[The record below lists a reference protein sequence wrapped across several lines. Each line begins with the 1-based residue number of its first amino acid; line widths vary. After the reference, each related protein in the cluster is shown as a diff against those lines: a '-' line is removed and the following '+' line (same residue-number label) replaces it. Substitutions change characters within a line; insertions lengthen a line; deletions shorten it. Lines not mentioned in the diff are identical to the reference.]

1 MEINEKSIRIRS
13 FNEKDLAWHKYIDWE
28 KQDLTVPCFFNGT
41 DSMVYSEF
49 LRPSLDL
56 LHFRKL
62 CKIREKETGEKYI
75 VQKRDEEYTDV
86 FIVVTMDN
94 NKSIFRIPEE
104 KREVLHEYLYCYGIY
119 QLDDW
124 DKYVRYIEYKRS
136 GNAAK
141 KGKHIFIREDFYDEM
156 MSWSWMGWNPKE
168 LEVRMPYVEMKAYE
182 SLVNSTIK
190 SAVRIDPEEI
200 LLLDDIKHLF
210 RTKISKIEQN
220 PCNSMEL
227 DINRC
232 EDDVEN
238 NLFDGECL
246 IDESVF
252 KEEKIDA
259 GMMLLRNFFF
269 KSCGFRTDIQGY
281 YKQIWGEQYEKAKI
295 EDCFGNKLEVKKIK
309 MIVTKSSFKLFKFR
323 KYFGS
328 LYGTAPGADWDFR
341 RSDWPTKE
349 RMEELDDLDDKTME
363 YLAYKKWRS
372 TLWSNDCIFGVVKN
386 EEVHHDKRNF
396 TYQMINSMN
405 FSKDDIDELLEG
417 DIKKLVDLRTD
428 YNVYEAYIGNGES
441 TSYTN
446 AFILE
451 LAKKN
456 PVFRQTIMYKEKRNN
471 DIRAFKQKL
480 YEGKIKVDADY
491 YTLCSMPW
499 ELLQYS
505 VNRTD
510 EFDSILK
517 PGEIY
522 IQGVADNEQRTLCRN
537 PHVCASNVVC
547 ATNRKKSQL
556 DQWFHFTHSNGHC
569 NIVVISPWEWDVMEA
584 LNGADFDSDEV
595 LCIRNKTV
603 LKRALEL
610 QQNDQIAAVPHI
622 QLSTNDK
629 KTMETQ
635 DFVQQYVADSAL
647 RGNKIGLISNYAQ
660 ILNGYYW
667 DSFHE
672 GSRFRERQ
680 KELYDD
686 ILILAGLIGVEI
698 DKAKH
703 TYSLDAAKAAKK
715 IMKKYAVTDS
725 DGKKHLDRPV
735 FMCFINKERH
745 GEAAKKAKENQWLD
759 CPMDYLAKRIYLIWQ
774 TEEALINLKPTPT
787 IALENLFDVEQS
799 KGYNTVQVK
808 TVLSKLNTCVKGL
821 KELNIN
827 KANLEWTENEDI
839 KKSLL
844 NETYRVLNKNDINV
858 KEMKKILSTVL
869 ETDVTEKM
877 QRKKIRKFFYQCL
890 LEKNEETI
898 CEIVGTTELADV
910 SEETIREAATAYLK
924 QAKNSG
930 AKKQINYVKC
940 RKIFEQFIEAKDTK
954 ERTESFRSG
963 LKTDKNKLN
972 IAYMLQVIT
981 PEEDFGAAKREKLI
995 TLSILYHEW
1004 QELFLSCVKTQ
1015 M

>member
-1 MEINEKSIRIRS
+1 
-13 FNEKDLAWHKYIDWE
+13 
-28 KQDLTVPCFFNGT
+28 
-41 DSMVYSEF
+41 
-49 LRPSLDL
+49 
-56 LHFRKL
+56 
-62 CKIREKETGEKYI
+62 
-75 VQKRDEEYTDV
+75 
-86 FIVVTMDN
+86 
-94 NKSIFRIPEE
+94 
-104 KREVLHEYLYCYGIY
+104 
-119 QLDDW
+119 
-124 DKYVRYIEYKRS
+124 
-136 GNAAK
+136 
-141 KGKHIFIREDFYDEM
+141 
-156 MSWSWMGWNPKE
+156 
-168 LEVRMPYVEMKAYE
+168 
-182 SLVNSTIK
+182 
-190 SAVRIDPEEI
+190 
-200 LLLDDIKHLF
+200 
-210 RTKISKIEQN
+210 
-220 PCNSMEL
+220 
-227 DINRC
+227 
-232 EDDVEN
+232 
-238 NLFDGECL
+238 
-246 IDESVF
+246 
-252 KEEKIDA
+252 
-259 GMMLLRNFFF
+259 
-269 KSCGFRTDIQGY
+269 
-281 YKQIWGEQYEKAKI
+281 
-295 EDCFGNKLEVKKIK
+295 
-309 MIVTKSSFKLFKFR
+309 
-323 KYFGS
+323 
-328 LYGTAPGADWDFR
+328 
-341 RSDWPTKE
+341 
-349 RMEELDDLDDKTME
+349 
-363 YLAYKKWRS
+363 
-372 TLWSNDCIFGVVKN
+372 
-386 EEVHHDKRNF
+386 
-396 TYQMINSMN
+396 
-405 FSKDDIDELLEG
+405 
-417 DIKKLVDLRTD
+417 
-428 YNVYEAYIGNGES
+428 
-441 TSYTN
+441 
-446 AFILE
+446 
-451 LAKKN
+451 
-456 PVFRQTIMYKEKRNN
+456 
-471 DIRAFKQKL
+471 
-480 YEGKIKVDADY
+480 
-491 YTLCSMPW
+491 
-499 ELLQYS
+499 
-505 VNRTD
+505 
-510 EFDSILK
+510 
-517 PGEIY
+517 
-522 IQGVADNEQRTLCRN
+522 
-537 PHVCASNVVC
+537 
-547 ATNRKKSQL
+547 
-556 DQWFHFTHSNGHC
+556 
-569 NIVVISPWEWDVMEA
+569 MEA

-745 GEAAKKAKENQWLD
+745 GEAAKKAEENQWLD
-759 CPMDYLAKRIYLIWQ
+759 CPMDYVAKRIYLIWQ

-844 NETYRVLNKNDINV
+844 NETYRVLNKNDITV

-954 ERTESFRSG
+954 ERTESFQSG